1 MDIRATKRYLR
12 RELLARRAQVED
24 RAVRSAQIAH
34 HVLALPAF
42 QAAYAI
48 HCYLAIGSEVE
59 TAYLISAALT
69 QGKAVVVPVVTDDG
83 RLRHSWIRDIDM
95 ADFTTGSHG
104 TLIPRRIIP
113 ALPGDWDLT
122 FVPLLGFDR
131 QGYRIG
137 YGKGYYDQLLGA
149 ATTYAVGL
157 AFQAQECPFIPHEPH
172 DRRLDLVV
180 TEEGVGEVVASSSL
194 PLLSL

>member
-1 MDIRATKRYLR
+1 MNILAQKRYLR
-12 RELLARRAQVED
+12 RELLDRRAQIVD
-24 RAVRSAQIAH
+24 RELRSAQIVG

-42 QAAYAI
+42 LHAHAI
-48 HCYLAIGSEVE
+48 HCYLAIGSEVA
-59 TAYLISAALT
+59 TYHLIAAALT

-83 RLRHSWIRDIDM
+83 RLGHSWIRDIDM

-122 FVPLLGFDR
+122 FVPLLGFDP

-137 YGKGYYDQLLGA
+137 YGKGYYDQLLT
-149 ATTYAVGL
+149 ATPAYAVGL
-157 AFQAQECPFIPHEPH
+157 AFQDQACPHIPHEPH
-172 DRRLDLVV
+172 DRRLNLVV
-180 TEEGVGEVVASSSL
+180 TESGAREFAPAQVVSIW
-194 PLLSL
+194 

>member
-1 MDIRATKRYLR
+1 MNIRKVKRHLR
-12 RELLARRAQVED
+12 HELLVRRAHIED
-24 RAVRSAQIAH
+24 RAMRSAQIAH
-34 HVLALPAF
+34 HVLALPSF

-48 HCYLAIGSEVE
+48 HCYIAIHSEVE
-59 TAYLISAALT
+59 TTHLISAALT

-104 TLIPRRIIP
+104 TLVPRRIVP

-157 AFQAQECPFIPHEPH
+157 AFQAQECPMIPHEPH

-180 TEEGVGEVVASSSL
+180 TEEGASAFAPMPVVGVW
-194 PLLSL
+194 